1 MEKNI
6 LIIEN
11 QEFQFKK
18 IYPLLKKGN
27 YHPFPSDND
36 DEFVKFIDHIR
47 VWVNEEYQPHHRILA
62 YSYLTN
68 FIDKN
73 NINLVLMDYK
83 LGGAHHCLTGIHLA
97 EELNNFRLRNKKEIL
112 PVYFLSKTEL
122 NDKKRE
128 ERFNSYKEKFAKTE
142 WIHKGYFGEEI
153 LEATYFNRN
162 VLKLIDDFFEKTYPA
177 MEALSSLERFIKK
190 FQYLKNTTAGSS
202 IRKAHNINKLEL
214 LYANLAKGN
223 SAERYYDLIQKLI
236 SDETKLETKEYSKML
251 ENALNDISQ
260 QSLNF

>member
-18 IYPLLKKGN
+18 IFPLLKKGN
-27 YHPFPSDND
+27 YHPFPSDNG

-47 VWVNEEYQPHHRILA
+47 VWVNEEYQPHQRILA

-68 FIDKN
+68 FINTN

-97 EELNNFRLRNKKEIL
+97 EELNNSRLRNKKEIL

-128 ERFNSYKEKFAKTE
+128 EHFNSYKEKFARTE

-162 VLKLIDDFFEKTYPA
+162 VLKLIDSTFESDHIETCI
-177 MEALSSLERFIKK
+177 SRLETFIKK
-190 FQYLKNTTAGSS
+190 IYHFKEEFPVKKGEAVAKLETLLSKLKNTESP
-202 IRKAHNINKLEL
+202 IRFKSEIDELIAMEDDLGTRKYFKYINGVENKISEPKLNI
-214 LYANLAKGN
+214 
-223 SAERYYDLIQKLI
+223 
-236 SDETKLETKEYSKML
+236 
-251 ENALNDISQ
+251 
-260 QSLNF
+260 